1 MTWQDNAYRANLNVQ
16 YTKHQVDEALKVA
29 GQVER
34 GEYTGTANE
43 LDRHINALKYS
54 IRNRKAQVGVGIN
67 NPKGHANWLAI
78 EEAALN
84 TLDSKKESL
93 LAAARATSSQNLAA
107 RQNAETK
114 RRNDMRNLEKTDTNF
129 PSLSAKK

>member
-1 MTWQDNAYRANLNVQ
+1 MRYEN
-16 YTKHQVDEALKVA
+16 
-29 GQVER
+29 R
-34 GEYTGTANE
+34 GDPY
-43 LDRHINALKYS
+43 
-54 IRNRKAQVGVGIN
+54 
-67 NPKGHANWLAI
+67 
-78 EEAALN
+78 AALN

-107 RQNAETK
+107 QQNAETK